1 MNTSVLRLAEDTFV
15 VPAWFPQQKTWL
27 EDPRHSDNPI
37 FNYPLLVR
45 LRGPLNEAAL
55 ERSLHEITRRHEVLR
70 SLFRITDGEL
80 VQVVLAAQGPV
91 RYAGGD
97 DDLVVAGIMVQ
108 QTLKTGHQHHE
119 QTHTLLPAQP
129 PQRIGQL
136 SRQHGA
142 FPCAAIERARR
153 SGKVRWQMLKAGR
166 AVDLLIPVRQPGFQF
181 FSLQLALL
189 PPDVIAVLIGDVR
202 QG

>member
-1 MNTSVLRLAEDTFV
+1 MTILLRRVLQNEHHLEQRAAVFFHQASVRQV
-15 VPAWFPQQKTWL
+15 
-27 EDPRHSDNPI
+27 
-37 FNYPLLVR
+37 LVR
-45 LRGPLNEAAL
+45 VGAERGLADAL
-55 ERSLHEITRRHEVLR
+55 EQFPERRIPAQAR
-70 SLFRITDGEL
+70 AQQNL
-80 VQVVLAAQGPV
+80 VAKAADQSFDLDQGPV
-91 RYAGGD
+91 RYAGRD

-142 FPCAAIERARR
+142 FPCAAIDRARR

-181 FSLQLALL
+181 FSLQLAPL